1 MTLSP
6 GTRLG
11 PYEVTSAIGAGG
23 MGEVYKARDT
33 RLDRT
38 VAIKVLPA
46 LLGADPDRR
55 ARFSR
60 EAKIIAGLSHPHIC
74 TLHDVGE
81 HEGTTFLVMEHLTG
95 ETLADRLQKGPLPLD
110 QALDVA
116 TDVADALS
124 AAHRQGVIHR
134 DLKPGNVMLT
144 KAGAKLLDFGL
155 AKLAGHGEQ
164 PAAAG
169 LASAPTRTAPLTSEG
184 SIVGTLQYMAPEQ
197 VEGKPAD
204 SRTDLWAL
212 GAILYE
218 MLTGQRAFEGGSAAS
233 LIANIMN
240 AQPLAL
246 ATLQPVTPPALDRLV
261 RQCLAKSPED
271 RPDTAHDVANDL
283 RWLRE
288 GSGVDATTSR
298 AQRRLRWSVWT
309 PLAIAAGLCLLMAG
323 AGLTWL
329 LRPAPSRGAVA
340 RLTMDVR
347 PAEEVHGGP
356 VTWNAGGALTALTWT
371 PDGQALVFVGRRD
384 GAQQLYVRR
393 LDSAEAHPL
402 AGTEAAEA
410 PALSPDGQWVAF
422 WAAGA
427 LRKVRLTGGPAVQLA
442 PGIAGVPFGLAW
454 DSSGALYFGNQADGA
469 IWKVQPGGSL
479 VRVTT
484 RGATE
489 LFHSRP
495 SLLPGGQIL
504 LYTVERH
511 VVIPSDEEIVAQTL
525 GTGQRTVLL
534 RDATDARY
542 VPTGHLVF
550 MREGVLLAVAFN
562 PRTLQVQGDVV
573 PLLDGVAH
581 AVSALGA
588 TEDWSLA
595 GQFAVASTGS
605 LAWLAGSVAPPE
617 ARALVA
623 VDRQGR
629 VTPLNAPV
637 NSYGIR
643 VRLAPEGGEL
653 LLNVLGRHDTA
664 LWTYDLVRGTLTQVF
679 RDGEATHP
687 VWTPD
692 GQHLVFWWNK
702 DGRRSLA
709 WRRAD
714 GTGSPESLA
723 GDLIPSSWTPDG
735 RRLAAVDLEH
745 NTFVVL
751 TVEDGR
757 ATVTPWPNAP
767 SNADYPEFSPD
778 GHWLA
783 YASWDSGSNQIYVQ
797 PNPGPGPRVQVP
809 PPYGVCP
816 AWRRDGRALFYLAIL
831 NVPGRGRVMEVEFQP
846 GTPPR
851 IGSPRQVLEGDPDD
865 LFFVADATRAYDVSP
880 DGQRFYVLQSRS
892 KPPIPHVTQINIVLN
907 WFEEL
912 KAKVPGK

>member
-1 MTLSP
+1 MRLSP
-6 GTRLG
+6 GARLG

-38 VAIKVLPA
+38 VAIKILPA
-46 LLGADPDRR
+46 EIGADPERR

-110 QALDVA
+110 QALGVA
-116 TDVADALS
+116 TEVADALA

-164 PAAAG
+164 PAAAS

-204 SRTDLWAL
+204 ARTDLWAL

-233 LIANIMN
+233 LIANIMS
-240 AQPLAL
+240 AQPPTLV
-246 ATLQPVTPPALDRLV
+246 TLQPVTPPALDRLV

-288 GSGVDATTSR
+288 GSGVGATTSR
-298 AQRRLRWSVWT
+298 VQPQRLRGVRT
-309 PLAIAAGLCLLMAG
+309 ALAIAAGLCLLMAG

-329 LRPAPSRGAVA
+329 LRPAPSQGPVA

-347 PAEEVHGGP
+347 PAEEVHGGE

-384 GAQQLYVRR
+384 GVQQLYVRR
-393 LDSAEAHPL
+393 LDGTEAHPL
-402 AGTEAAEA
+402 TGTEAAEA
-410 PALSPDGQWVAF
+410 PAVSPDGQWVAF

-427 LRKVRLTGGPAVQLA
+427 LKKVRLTGGPAVQLA
-442 PGIAGVPFGLAW
+442 PGIKGAPPGLAW

-489 LFHSRP
+489 LRQSLP
-495 SLLPGGQIL
+495 SVLPGGQVL
-504 LYTVERH
+504 LYTVARH
-511 VVIPSDEEIVAQTL
+511 EAIPGDEEIVGQTL
-525 GTGQRTVLL
+525 GTGQRTVVL

-581 AVSALGA
+581 AVSGLGGSG
-588 TEDWSLA
+588 DRSLA

-623 VDRQGR
+623 VDRQG

-637 NSYGIR
+637 KPYGR
-643 VRLAPEGGEL
+643 NVRLAPDGRKL
-653 LLNVLGRHDTA
+653 LLNIFDGHDAA
-664 LWTYDLVRGTLTQVF
+664 LWTYDLVSGTLAQVF
-679 RDGEATHP
+679 KDGEATHP

-702 DGRRSLA
+702 EGRRSLA

-714 GTGSPESLA
+714 GTGPPESLA

-735 RRLAAVDLEH
+735 RRLAAVDAEH
-745 NTFVVL
+745 STIVVL
-751 TVEDGR
+751 AVENGR
-757 ATVTPWPNAP
+757 ATATPWPDAPNNAE
-767 SNADYPEFSPD
+767 YPEFSPD
-778 GHWLA
+778 GRWLA
-783 YASWDSGSNQIYVQ
+783 YASWDSGSMQNYVQ
-797 PNPGPGPRVQVP
+797 PYPGPGPRVQLP
-809 PPYGVCP
+809 PPGGMSP
-816 AWRRDGRALFYLAIL
+816 AWRRDGRALFYLSRS
-831 NVPGRGRVMEVEFQP
+831 NVPGRGRLMEVEFQP

-851 IGSPRQVLEGDPDD
+851 IGTPRQIGEGNVDD
-865 LFFVADATRAYDVSP
+865 LLFTGSETRAYDVSL

>member
-1 MTLSP
+1 M
-6 GTRLG
+6 
-11 PYEVTSAIGAGG
+11 
-23 MGEVYKARDT
+23 
-33 RLDRT
+33 
-38 VAIKVLPA
+38 
-46 LLGADPDRR
+46 
-55 ARFSR
+55 
-60 EAKIIAGLSHPHIC
+60 
-74 TLHDVGE
+74 
-81 HEGTTFLVMEHLTG
+81 
-95 ETLADRLQKGPLPLD
+95 
-110 QALDVA
+110 
-116 TDVADALS
+116 
-124 AAHRQGVIHR
+124 
-134 DLKPGNVMLT
+134 
-144 KAGAKLLDFGL
+144 
-155 AKLAGHGEQ
+155 
-164 PAAAG
+164 
-169 LASAPTRTAPLTSEG
+169 
-184 SIVGTLQYMAPEQ
+184 
-197 VEGKPAD
+197 
-204 SRTDLWAL
+204 
-212 GAILYE
+212 
-218 MLTGQRAFEGGSAAS
+218 
-233 LIANIMN
+233 
-240 AQPLAL
+240 
-246 ATLQPVTPPALDRLV
+246 
-261 RQCLAKSPED
+261 
-271 RPDTAHDVANDL
+271 
-283 RWLRE
+283 
-288 GSGVDATTSR
+288 
-298 AQRRLRWSVWT
+298 
-309 PLAIAAGLCLLMAG
+309 
-323 AGLTWL
+323 
-329 LRPAPSRGAVA
+329 
-340 RLTMDVR
+340 
-347 PAEEVHGGP
+347 
-356 VTWNAGGALTALTWT
+356 
-371 PDGQALVFVGRRD
+371 
-384 GAQQLYVRR
+384 
-393 LDSAEAHPL
+393 
-402 AGTEAAEA
+402 
-410 PALSPDGQWVAF
+410 
-422 WAAGA
+422 
-427 LRKVRLTGGPAVQLA
+427 
-442 PGIAGVPFGLAW
+442 
-454 DSSGALYFGNQADGA
+454 
-469 IWKVQPGGSL
+469 
-479 VRVTT
+479 
-484 RGATE
+484 
-489 LFHSRP
+489 
-495 SLLPGGQIL
+495 
-504 LYTVERH
+504 
-511 VVIPSDEEIVAQTL
+511 VIPSDEEIVAQTL

-588 TEDWSLA
+588 TEDRSLA

-643 VRLAPEGGEL
+643 VRLAPDGGEL

-767 SNADYPEFSPD
+767 SNADHPEFSPD

-797 PNPGPGPRVQVP
+797 PYPGPGPRVQVP
-809 PPYGVCP
+809 PPDGVCP
-816 AWRRDGRALFYLAIL
+816 AWRRDGRALFYLAES
-831 NVPGRGRVMEVEFQP
+831 NVPGRGRVMEVDFQP

-851 IGSPRQVLEGDPDD
+851 IGSPRQVLEGDPND
-865 LFFVADATRAYDVSP
+865 LLFVADATRAYDVSP